1 MKNKGRGKKKK
12 KFQDLNLFDDIYVK
26 KQNND
31 TFHKNDDD
39 KKESNNNKNDFK
51 SSLDKLIFLFPNFS
65 SDLIE
70 EMYDDNGQN
79 FSKTKDVLRQLSEEE
94 LGFKEKEKI
103 INSNQNIENHNN
115 QANLINENNNKII
128 EKNEINEDL
137 KGNNKNNNEKI
148 NNQKYKIQDITH
160 LAKFEIAGDGE
171 SLENEEE
178 KKYINKT
185 NIKNSSQDKNDTN
198 KGYNYLLDIKDKN
211 KNEYISIFNEET
223 NFNNNCNNNC
233 PYREEVIVDDYL
245 FDQNIQFLTEMFPNY
260 TREKIIKKLC
270 DFNFD
275 VDNLVLELLKEM
287 NSNTPQSEDDFANLD
302 LTDKDE
308 ILSNFLVFE
317 NGEQAD
323 FDFELFQEN
332 LVQKEIEEII
342 KRDIKKQNNE
352 NNEDEKQYI
361 SSLKDNIENRDKEP
375 EEFFLN
381 KKVDDI
387 QTPKIKEDIKKLI
400 KHFPLEEEFNIK
412 LVYYQYMNYQ
422 MSYKY
427 FSNKDDVKIVGLKSL
442 LDSLNKKKS
451 FSYSRGCEVK
461 KYNKNKKPVNKFE
474 NTEKKRQYELFKRII
489 DKKPVNWK
497 LEEDKNYNL
506 NDFMEVRKRLIIEA
520 RNSYSNQKFQ
530 NGNIL
535 MAKAK
540 RYKQEIDKIYKNN
553 KIQQFAQNNEN
564 RNNNEIDLHGLNVQ
578 ESKYIIDAKI
588 KSLKQ
593 KKIENNLKSI
603 SLNIITGRGSHSMG
617 HIPVLFSNLIEWLRK
632 KEKIS
637 PKGDLD
643 KGIIFVTI
651 F

>member
-185 NIKNSSQDKNDTN
+185 NIKNSSQDKNGTN

>member
-12 KFQDLNLFDDIYVK
+12 FRDLDLYDDEFTK
-26 KQNND
+26 KQNNN
-31 TFHKNDDD
+31 TCPKNCIEDI
-39 KKESNNNKNDFK
+39 KESNKNKNNFK

-65 SDLIE
+65 SDLIK
-70 EMYDDNGQN
+70 EMYEDNEQN
-79 FSKTKDVLRQLSEEE
+79 YSRTKDVLRQLSEEE
-94 LGFKEKEKI
+94 FGFKENEV
-103 INSNQNIENHNN
+103 NNNNQNPENFNN
-115 QANLINENNNKII
+115 QGNLINENINEN
-128 EKNEINEDL
+128 NEINDDL
-137 KGNNKNNNEKI
+137 KDINKFNNEKSNI
-148 NNQKYKIQDITH
+148 QKNKIQDITH

-171 SLENEEE
+171 YLENIEE
-178 KKYINKT
+178 KKD
-185 NIKNSSQDKNDTN
+185 IKNSNQNENETN
-198 KGYNYLLDIKDKN
+198 KVYNYLLDIKDKN
-211 KNEYISIFNEET
+211 KNEYFSIFNEET
-223 NFNNNCNNNC
+223 NFNNNCNTNC

-245 FDQNIQFLTEMFPNY
+245 FDQNIQFLSEMFPNY
-260 TREKIIKKLC
+260 TREKITQKLC

-275 VDNLVLELLKEM
+275 VDNLVVALLKEM

-361 SSLKDNIENRDKEP
+361 SSLKDNIENREKEP

>member
-94 LGFKEKEKI
+94 LGFKEKEE

-185 NIKNSSQDKNDTN
+185 NIKNSSQDKNGTN

-361 SSLKDNIENRDKEP
+361 NSLKDNIENRDKEP

-461 KYNKNKKPVNKFE
+461 KYNKSKKPVNKFE